1 VRQAVRFVP
10 ELPQRMHDPDQ
21 PPDPDAFLLQQLA
34 HARRRDDGGL
44 SAGLVTAELLER
56 HVAAIDQRIRWKTHG
71 WRASEDDRA
80 EIANGVL
87 LRLAQTLERKTA
99 FTTAFRYVVA
109 ANVDWEVTDV
119 VRRRVRHS
127 AEAPRDVDDLPEVG
141 GERGRKRG
149 GEGGAT
155 DALPDVARSGPDPEA
170 LAAQARD
177 FADRIG
183 ELAPRD
189 RRILTERFFVGT
201 PIEEIADMLD
211 MSRGA
216 VDTATHR
223 ALKRLYPAGDERPGA
238 PPSDGK
244 AA

>member
-1 VRQAVRFVP
+1 MTEADHQP
-10 ELPQRMHDPDQ
+10 T
-21 PPDPDAFLLQQLA
+21 PPDPDAFLLSQLA
-34 HARRRDDGGL
+34 QARRHDDGGL
-44 SAGLVTAELLER
+44 RADLLTARLLER

-71 WRASEDDRA
+71 WRATADDRA

-109 ANVDWEVTDV
+109 ANVDWEVKDV
-119 VRRRVRHS
+119 VRRRMRFG
-127 AEAPRDVDDLPEVG
+127 AEAPRDVEDLPEVG
-141 GERGRKRG
+141 GAVGRKRG
-149 GEGGAT
+149 GEGGIA
-155 DALPDVARSGPDPEA
+155 DPLPDVAFVGGPDPDG
-170 LAAQARD
+170 LAEQARD
-177 FADRIG
+177 FAHRIEG
-183 ELAPRD
+183 LPQRD

-201 PIEEIADMLD
+201 PIEEIADMLE

-223 ALKRLYPAGDERPGA
+223 ALKRLYPDAGERPGA
-238 PPSDGK
+238 PPSDGR

>member
-1 VRQAVRFVP
+1 
-10 ELPQRMHDPDQ
+10 MHDPDP

-44 SAGLVTAELLER
+44 AAGLVTAELLER
-56 HVAAIDQRIRWKTHG
+56 HVGAIDQRIRWKTHG
-71 WRASEDDRA
+71 WRPSADDRA

-99 FTTAFRYVVA
+99 FATAFRYVVA
-109 ANVDWEVTDV
+109 ANVDWEVKDV
-119 VRRRVRHS
+119 VRRRMRHG
-127 AEAPRDVDDLPEVG
+127 AEAPRDVEDLPELHD
-141 GERGRKRG
+141 ELGRKRG
-149 GEGGAT
+149 GEGGAIGV
-155 DALPDVARSGPDPEA
+155 LPDLARSGPDAEG

-177 FADRIG
+177 FADRI
-183 ELAPRD
+183 EDLPPRD

-201 PIEEIADMLD
+201 PIEEIADLLGV
-211 MSRGA
+211 SRAA

-223 ALKRLYPAGDERPGA
+223 ALKRLYPAAGERPGA

>member
-1 VRQAVRFVP
+1 
-10 ELPQRMHDPDQ
+10 MPDIDQ
-21 PPDPDAFLLQQLA
+21 STADPDAFLLQQLA
-34 HARRRDDGGL
+34 QARRRDDGGL
-44 SAGLVTAELLER
+44 RAELLTRELLER

-71 WRASEDDRA
+71 WRATADDRA

-99 FTTAFRYVVA
+99 FSTAFRIVVA
-109 ANVDWEVTDV
+109 ANVDWEVKDV
-119 VRRRVRHS
+119 VRRRMRHG
-127 AEAPRDVDDLPEVG
+127 AEAPRDVEELPEVG
-141 GERGRKRG
+141 VGGGRKRG
-149 GEGGAT
+149 GEGGVA
-155 DALPDVARSGPDPEA
+155 DPLPDAALLEGPDPEA

-177 FADRIG
+177 FAHRI
-183 ELAPRD
+183 EALPQRD

-223 ALKRLYPAGDERPGA
+223 ALKRLYPE
-238 PPSDGK
+238 DGR

>member
-1 VRQAVRFVP
+1 
-10 ELPQRMHDPDQ
+10 MHVAEQ
-21 PPDPDAFLLQQLA
+21 PHDPDAFLLQQLA

-44 SAGLVTAELLER
+44 SAGLVMAELLER
-56 HVAAIDQRIRWKTHG
+56 HVATIDQRIRWKTHN

-119 VRRRVRHS
+119 VRRRMRHG
-127 AEAPRDVDDLPEVG
+127 AETPRDVDDLPEVG
-141 GERGRKRG
+141 TELGRKRG
-149 GEGGAT
+149 GETGAT
-155 DALPDVARSGPDPEA
+155 DALPDLARTGPDPES
-170 LAAQARD
+170 LVAQARD
-177 FADRIG
+177 FADRIE
-183 ELAPRD
+183 ELPPRD
-189 RRILTERFFVGT
+189 QRILTERFFIGT

-238 PPSDGK
+238 SPSDGK

>member
-1 VRQAVRFVP
+1 VEEVVRFVP
-10 ELPQRMHDPDQ
+10 ELPYRMNETEAQ

-34 HARRRDDGGL
+34 QARRRNDGGL
-44 SAGLVTAELLER
+44 RAALLTAELLER
-56 HVAAIDQRIRWKTHG
+56 HVGAIDQRIRWKTHG

-99 FTTAFRYVVA
+99 FTTPFRYVVA
-109 ANVDWEVTDV
+109 ANVDWEVKDV
-119 VRRRVRHS
+119 VRRRMRHG
-127 AEAPRDVDDLPEVG
+127 AEAPRDVDDLPEVP
-141 GERGRKRG
+141 GEVGRKRG
-149 GEGGAT
+149 GETGA
-155 DALPDVARSGPDPEA
+155 DALPDVARAVSGPDPEG

-177 FADRIG
+177 FADRIAD
-183 ELAPRD
+183 LPQRD

-223 ALKRLYPAGDERPGA
+223 ALKRLYPDP
-238 PPSDGK
+238 K
-244 AA
+244 AAA

>member
-1 VRQAVRFVP
+1 MYDASP
-10 ELPQRMHDPDQ
+10 

-56 HVAAIDQRIRWKTHG
+56 HVPAIDQRIRWKTHA

-119 VRRRVRHS
+119 VRRRMRHG
-127 AEAPRDVDDLPEVG
+127 AEAPRDVDDLPE
-141 GERGRKRG
+141 
-149 GEGGAT
+149 GAG
-155 DALPDVARSGPDPEA
+155 SGPSEPDPEG

-183 ELAPRD
+183 ELPPRD
-189 RRILTERFFVGT
+189 RRVLTERFFVGT

-223 ALKRLYPAGDERPGA
+223 ALKRLYPAAGERPGA

>member
-1 VRQAVRFVP
+1 VRQTIRFVP
-10 ELPQRMHDPDQ
+10 ELPQRMHDAEQ

-34 HARRRDDGGL
+34 HARRHDDGGL
-44 SAGLVTAELLER
+44 RAGLVTAELLER

-109 ANVDWEVTDV
+109 ANVDWEVKDV
-119 VRRRVRHS
+119 VRRRMRHG
-127 AEAPRDVDDLPEVG
+127 AEAPHDVDALPEVAG
-141 GERGRKRG
+141 
-149 GEGGAT
+149 
-155 DALPDVARSGPDPEA
+155 SGPSEPDPES
-170 LAAQARD
+170 LAAQARE
-177 FADRIG
+177 FADRIE
-183 ELAPRD
+183 ELPPRD

-201 PIEEIADMLD
+201 PIEEIAAMLD

-223 ALKRLYPAGDERPGA
+223 ALKRLYPAADERPGA
-238 PPSDGK
+238 PPSDGR

>member
-1 VRQAVRFVP
+1 MPQAEP
-10 ELPQRMHDPDQ
+10 L
-21 PPDPDAFLLQQLA
+21 PPDPDAFLLAQLA
-34 HARRRDDGGL
+34 HARRHDDGGL
-44 SAGLVTAELLER
+44 RAELLMRELLER

-71 WRASEDDRA
+71 WRATADDRA

-109 ANVDWEVTDV
+109 ANVDWEVKDV
-119 VRRRVRHS
+119 VRRRMRHG
-127 AEAPRDVDDLPEVG
+127 AEAPRDVEELPEAG
-141 GERGRKRG
+141 LDGTRGRKRG
-149 GEGGAT
+149 AGESGAP
-155 DALPDVARSGPDPEA
+155 DPLPDVALLGGPDPEG
-170 LAAQARD
+170 LAEQARD
-177 FADRIG
+177 FADRIDRLP
-183 ELAPRD
+183 ERD

-201 PIEEIADMLD
+201 PIEEIAEMLD

-223 ALKRLYPAGDERPGA
+223 ALKRLYPE
-238 PPSDGK
+238 DGK

>member
-1 VRQAVRFVP
+1 
-10 ELPQRMHDPDQ
+10 MHDVEP

-56 HVAAIDQRIRWKTHG
+56 HVAAIDQRIRWKTHA

-119 VRRRVRHS
+119 VRRRMRHG
-127 AEAPRDVDDLPEVG
+127 AEAPTAVDDLPE
-141 GERGRKRG
+141 
-149 GEGGAT
+149 A
-155 DALPDVARSGPDPEA
+155 ARSGPSEPDPQS

-177 FADRIG
+177 FADRIE
-183 ELAPRD
+183 ELPPRE

-201 PIEEIADMLD
+201 PIEEIADLLD

>member
-1 VRQAVRFVP
+1 
-10 ELPQRMHDPDQ
+10 MHDADQ

-34 HARRRDDGGL
+34 HARRHEDGGL
-44 SAGLVTAELLER
+44 RAGLVTAELLER
-56 HVAAIDQRIRWKTHG
+56 HVATIDQRIRWKTHG

-87 LRLAQTLERKTA
+87 LRLAQTLERKTT

-109 ANVDWEVTDV
+109 ANVDWEVKDV
-119 VRRRVRHS
+119 VRKRMRLG
-127 AEAPRDVDDLPEVG
+127 AETPADVDDLAEAA
-141 GERGRKRG
+141 
-149 GEGGAT
+149 GAGPSE
-155 DALPDVARSGPDPEA
+155 PDTES

-177 FADRIG
+177 FAHRIE
-183 ELAPRD
+183 ELPQRD
-189 RRILTERFFVGT
+189 QRILTERFFVGT
-201 PIEEIADMLD
+201 PIDEIADMLD

-223 ALKRLYPAGDERPGA
+223 ALKRLYPAAGERPGA
-238 PPSDGK
+238 PPSDGR